1 MLAERECIDELCL
14 IWTRL
19 FDFLRIPSFL
29 GQVNCQN
36 PRVLRRCMP
45 HVGDTNKATNSH
57 EFATPLKTFKSKE
70 FYSQLLSSCYI
81 SF

>member
-19 FDFLRIPSFL
+19 FNFLRIPSFL
-29 GQVNCQN
+29 GQVNCQKA
-36 PRVLRRCMP
+36 PCLKAL